1 MEYFIDG
8 GESCPNPGG
17 TPKKIT
23 TALKMVSWPQFF
35 FDFDEPGTKWR
46 VIYSSFFLSNYFH
59 NIIYGTVHNFHKCT
73 CMSNLKKLNSAPLPS
88 NAERK
93 ITGITAKE
101 APMMSYFNPQKY
113 LAQIFFYTRCAKKK
127 KKNSCSTEINVNPGT
142 VYLSTICLKQMKE
155 DSSSF
160 STVYYK
166 ATFEFWNCS

>member
-1 MEYFIDG
+1 
-8 GESCPNPGG
+8 
-17 TPKKIT
+17 
-23 TALKMVSWPQFF
+23 
-35 FDFDEPGTKWR
+35 
-46 VIYSSFFLSNYFH
+46 
-59 NIIYGTVHNFHKCT
+59 
-73 CMSNLKKLNSAPLPS
+73 MSNLKKLNSAPLPS

-93 ITGITAKE
+93 ITGIAAKE

-113 LAQIFFYTRCAKKK
+113 LAQIFFLYQVRQKK
-127 KKNSCSTEINVNPGT
+127 KKNSGSTEINVNPGT

>member
-1 MEYFIDG
+1 MLNLINWKLLRSMHGVLYRWRW
-8 GESCPNPGG
+8 
-17 TPKKIT
+17 K
-23 TALKMVSWPQFF
+23 LPQSRGHTQKNHHCTKNGLMATIF

-93 ITGITAKE
+93 ITGIAAKE

-127 KKNSCSTEINVNPGT
+127 KKFVFHGN
-142 VYLSTICLKQMKE
+142 
-155 DSSSF
+155 
-160 STVYYK
+160 
-166 ATFEFWNCS
+166 

>member
-73 CMSNLKKLNSAPLPS
+73 CMSNLKKINLAPLPS
-88 NAERK
+88 IAERK
-93 ITGITAKE
+93 KRESQQMKPPWWAILIHKNIWRKYFFRPS
-101 APMMSYFNPQKY
+101 AP
-113 LAQIFFYTRCAKKK
+113 KKK
-127 KKNSCSTEINVNPGT
+127 FRVPRK
-142 VYLSTICLKQMKE
+142 LM
-155 DSSSF
+155 
-160 STVYYK
+160 
-166 ATFEFWNCS
+166 

>member
-1 MEYFIDG
+1 MYSFSLYKFLINVIVSKLQAYLWKRIILSLGMEYFIDG
-8 GESCPNPGG
+8 GESCPNPRG

-93 ITGITAKE
+93 ITGIAAKE

-127 KKNSCSTEINVNPGT
+127 KKIRVPRK
-142 VYLSTICLKQMKE
+142 LM
-155 DSSSF
+155 
-160 STVYYK
+160 
-166 ATFEFWNCS
+166 